1 MLRVGANVRALY
13 CRPVVPT
20 NVTALRFRPVV
31 LPATART
38 TGALLAYYWRTTG
51 ALLAH
56 YWRTTGAMAHYWCY
70 GALLVLWRTTDRA
83 AVPTSSAGRAAALQ
97 PSRHYSAAARSKGTR
112 ALTLLRFRPVVRA
125 GQRAPA
131 RCHGEREAE
140 QAERLKV
147 DLPREKDALDHSCGV
162 VFLRARAWTSLPNF
176 AARGADSQLGVT
188 SQFARG

>member
-1 MLRVGANVRALY
+1 
-13 CRPVVPT
+13 
-20 NVTALRFRPVV
+20 
-31 LPATART
+31 
-38 TGALLAYYWRTTG
+38 
-51 ALLAH
+51 
-56 YWRTTGAMAHYWCY
+56 MAHYWCY
-70 GALLVLWRTTDRA
+70 GALLTVPRCRPVVRAGQRHYSRVGTTVLQQ
-83 AVPTSSAGRAAALQ
+83 AGQRHY
-97 PSRHYSAAARSKGTR
+97 SRHYSAAARSKGTR